1 MWKHQTP
8 RCLILQAFVAVVQP
22 GGVIEKGS
30 KKSKQEIDP
39 VLQYP
44 PYIHKLALFLCSPL
58 ILRGEHRNQVKFG
71 VRN

>member
-1 MWKHQTP
+1 M
-8 RCLILQAFVAVVQP
+8 LILQAFVAMVQP

-44 PYIHKLALFLCSPL
+44 PYIHL
-58 ILRGEHRNQVKFG
+58 
-71 VRN
+71 